1 MTNENCLQGIRCPA
15 CGQED
20 RLKIT
25 ALITC
30 VVTDDGSDPVGDH
43 EWDDDSG
50 THCPNCGFDGKL
62 KAFHKPVNLPPD
74 PDNRNDS
81 RAQWAAA
88 ALFTFMMATGTDEE
102 DSLGDLLADLM
113 HWADRHNFDFDATLE
128 RARGHYEFETNGG
141 RFR

>member
-20 RLKIT
+20 RFKIT

-43 EWDDDSG
+43 EWDGDSS
-50 THCPNCGFDGKL
+50 THCPDCGFDGKL
-62 KAFHKPVNLPPD
+62 KAFRKPVDLPPD
-74 PDNRNDS
+74 PDNMNDS
-81 RAQWAAA
+81 RAQWAGA
-88 ALFTFMMATGTDEE
+88 ALSTFMKETGTDEE

-113 HWADRHNFDFDATLE
+113 HWADRNNFDFDAALDH
-128 RARGHYEFETNGG
+128 ARWQYGAETNGERPG
-141 RFR
+141 